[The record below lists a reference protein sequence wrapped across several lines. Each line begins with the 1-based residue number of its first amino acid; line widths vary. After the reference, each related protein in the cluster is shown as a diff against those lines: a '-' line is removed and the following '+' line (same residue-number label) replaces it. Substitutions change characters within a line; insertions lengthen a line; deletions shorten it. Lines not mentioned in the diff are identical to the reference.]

1 MRPFLAPLLA
11 LAGLTLSPFL
21 TPETLPLPTQAMAK
35 KSKLTPCLWFQND
48 AEEAMRFYVATFPDA
63 RVVSEVRWGEGGPLP
78 EGSLMTASFQLAGQ
92 EFRVL
97 NGCPGLGFNAS
108 FSLSVDCET
117 QEEVDRY
124 WEALTKD
131 GGKPGQC
138 GWLEDKYGFSWQIVP
153 RVLGELMADEDAA
166 KARRVGAAMMQMG
179 KLDIRRLKEAA
190 DKR

>member
-1 MRPFLAPLLA
+1 MRAFLAPLLA
-11 LAGLTLSPFL
+11 LAGLSLSPFP
-21 TPETLPLPTQAMAK
+21 TSETLPPTPQAMAK
-35 KSKLTPCLWFQND
+35 KSKLTPCLWFQDD

-63 RVVSEVRWGEGGPLP
+63 RVLSEARWGEGGPMP
-78 EGSLMTASFQLAGQ
+78 EGSLMTATFLLAGQ

-97 NGCPGLGFNAS
+97 SGCPGLEFNAT

-138 GWLEDKYGFSWQIVP
+138 GWLEDKYGVSWQIVP
-153 RVLGELMADEDAA
+153 RVLGELMADKDAA

-179 KLDIRRLKEAA
+179 KLDIARLEKAA
-190 DKR
+190 SGR